1 MINSC
6 SIKINSNHYRRI
18 TVCLFA
24 LVTALLSTQSAL
36 ANEYKI
42 EVLAFRHL
50 DGAPAT
56 ESHHYQPPKN
66 LNSKAKTWYVEPS
79 MLVKE
84 ARALRESPEYQVIH
98 YYSWGQEALPS
109 SQAAVYNI
117 VETDLSGWVKVYAKN
132 LLFANLDL
140 DLNGYR
146 MTENRR
152 LKLDEE
158 NYFDHPKFGVLLRV
172 SRLLPSEQRNNIGK
186 TKTQ

>member
-1 MINSC
+1 MKNSFLKNVETR
-6 SIKINSNHYRRI
+6 SYKRI
-18 TVCLFA
+18 YVFFLFLA
-24 LVTALLSTQSAL
+24 MVVQVPHANA

-42 EVLAFRHL
+42 EVLVFRNL
-50 DGAPAT
+50 DEAPAT
-56 ESHHYQPPKN
+56 ESHHYQPPRD
-66 LNSKAKTWYVEPS
+66 LSSKAKTWYVEPS

-84 ARALRESPEYQVIH
+84 ARALRESSDYQVLH
-98 YYSWGQEALPS
+98 YYSWAQEALPS
-109 SQAAVYNI
+109 SEAAVYSLSEI
-117 VETDLSGWVKVYAKN
+117 ELSGWVKVYAKT

-172 SRLLPSEQRNNIGK
+172 SRLLPSEQKPR
-186 TKTQ
+186 